1 MNDEKYKFN
10 ARVAISALI
19 IFATLQ
25 SISAVFQ
32 LMRAH
37 GSRHHALDNL
47 ERRVVLDSAFLDIGN
62 ATLLTPVNSYAVK
75 IPERNKWLSRK
86 NKLPC
91 ASKVYSSRIT
101 RFFFSSI

>member
-32 LMRAH
+32 LMGAH

-47 ERRVVLDSAFLDIGN
+47 ERYN
-62 ATLLTPVNSYAVK
+62 T
-75 IPERNKWLSRK
+75 
-86 NKLPC
+86 
-91 ASKVYSSRIT
+91 
-101 RFFFSSI
+101 